1 MQMYTKMNMYNIYI
15 YICIYMIEVF
25 QYMKNKYKIRAWYT
39 KALLSRHV
47 VDMDVFSKRKTFN
60 NKHNK

>member
-1 MQMYTKMNMYNIYI
+1 
-15 YICIYMIEVF
+15 MIEVF